1 MGPPLVPA
9 LRQQRQGSLWS
20 ARPSLVYR
28 GRARTVGAVTQRNSV
43 SENKTTTTKITGFF
57 PGEKELGGVIQTL
70 KSRM

>member
-1 MGPPLVPA
+1 MGPSLVPA

-20 ARPSLVYR
+20 VRPSLVYR

-43 SENKTTTTKITGFF
+43 SENKTTTKITGFF